1 MILKDCEL
9 PELLEWD
16 KQIEEIF
23 IDADKSQTKAAEAN
37 VKAHSFRFPLQ
48 RYKVGDKLMVNLPLQ
63 GKKIKAKGKIFT
75 SYIILATQTAH
86 KAKNQLM

>member
-37 VKAHSFRFPLQ
+37 VKAHSFRFPL
-48 RYKVGDKLMVNLPLQ
+48 
-63 GKKIKAKGKIFT
+63 
-75 SYIILATQTAH
+75 
-86 KAKNQLM
+86 